1 MANDKSK
8 SKVYIVVELFGRYVL
23 YYSSSLSIGVF
34 E

>member
-1 MANDKSK
+1 MIKANQ
-8 SKVYIVVELFGRYVL
+8 KVYIVVELFGRYVL